1 MTTTMPIKPHE
12 GKNVKRLREILGIK
26 QDRLAIELNMTQ
38 QNISAMEARETIE
51 PELLERISQVL
62 NVPVEAIKNYNDEA
76 TMNFVTQNF
85 SDHAVSHNVYG
96 TNNYHS
102 DPADRQKIVELYE
115 SLLKTER
122 EKVELLEKQ
131 LAEKKK

>member
-1 MTTTMPIKPHE
+1 MTTIMSKPHE
-12 GKNVKRLREILGIK
+12 GNNVKRLREILGIK
-26 QDRLAIELNMTQ
+26 QETLASGLNMTQ
-38 QNISAMEARETIE
+38 QNVSAVETRETIE
-51 PELLERISQVL
+51 PELLERISKIL

-102 DPADRQKIVELYE
+102 DPADRQKIIDLYE

-131 LAEKKK
+131 LGEKRK